1 MTPEQ
6 SLPFIQDLPKP
17 HSSPPIHHGGTQDP
31 SCKLGVHVSLPAFQH
46 RLFSSDLHEWKCSKA
61 YQMLVRSPPQALWV
75 YIDGSEKNSLTGAAA
90 VFFPHN
96 GPTFAIAIPS
106 PFRGSDDAEF
116 WALLSCLRFIRLH
129 LSAKHIC
136 ILSDN
141 SEVVSVFGKAADDQ
155 PSQCSTHPQSE
166 THRYNWLVAF
176 KNELHNIQ
184 AVVEV
189 AWIKAHVGFLGNE
202 VADALAKWIYYSCPP
217 HPNLIPPP
225 PKGCIS
231 LNGIPLTNKLKNK
244 DLSHV
249 SPMHVHSALHHL
261 SSYDWYRH
269 SSKLDNLP
277 FLWTSATLWVEG
289 FPSHQD
295 MFSYRCHLCHAL
307 HPLDP
312 LSMLSHCT
320 SLWFLQDL
328 FLRAWPS
335 STWQFVLPWW
345 SSAHP
350 GEKRNLIRTL
360 VPSSLHTKLKTSM
373 GMTPEQLSAFLVH
386 RRPAIT
392 TAVQTCHQW
401 LQDHPPPSLP
411 TVRSGVNH
419 FCTPNYIYSTSFL
432 PVHKK
437 RRAPQGYTPPPP
449 IPPKVRKRSQPSSR
463 SQSTRPQSFPQR
475 TAPPPPARPS
485 TPPLPQSRS
494 RPLPKPSSAPPKKR
508 IKKGQG

>member
-1 MTPEQ
+1 
-6 SLPFIQDLPKP
+6 
-17 HSSPPIHHGGTQDP
+17 
-31 SCKLGVHVSLPAFQH
+31 
-46 RLFSSDLHEWKCSKA
+46 
-61 YQMLVRSPPQALWV
+61 
-75 YIDGSEKNSLTGAAA
+75 
-90 VFFPHN
+90 
-96 GPTFAIAIPS
+96 
-106 PFRGSDDAEF
+106 
-116 WALLSCLRFIRLH
+116 
-129 LSAKHIC
+129 
-136 ILSDN
+136 
-141 SEVVSVFGKAADDQ
+141 
-155 PSQCSTHPQSE
+155 
-166 THRYNWLVAF
+166 
-176 KNELHNIQ
+176 
-184 AVVEV
+184 
-189 AWIKAHVGFLGNE
+189 
-202 VADALAKWIYYSCPP
+202 
-217 HPNLIPPP
+217 
-225 PKGCIS
+225 
-231 LNGIPLTNKLKNK
+231 
-244 DLSHV
+244 
-249 SPMHVHSALHHL
+249 MHVHSALHHL

-295 MFSYRCHLCHAL
+295 MFSYQCHLCHAL

-320 SLWFLQDL
+320 SLWSLQDL

-360 VPSSLHTKLKTSM
+360 VPSSPHTKLKTSM

-411 TVRSGVNH
+411 TVRSGINH
-419 FCTPNYIYSTSFL
+419 FCTPNSIYSTSFL
-432 PVHKK
+432 PEHKK
-437 RRAPQGYTPPPP
+437 RRAPQGYTPPPH
-449 IPPKVRKRSQPSSR
+449 IPLKVRKRSQPTSR
-463 SQSTRPQSFPQR
+463 SKSTRPQSFPQR
-475 TAPPPPARPS
+475 TAPPPPARPT

-494 RPLPKPSSAPPKKR
+494 RPLPKPSSARPKKR